1 MDRALQQGGPAIAD
15 AVAVTAGAVRRAGAP
30 GQREGLLAAPLALFF
45 LLFFLAPLALL
56 AGISFRLTPQFEGL
70 GLAQYAKFAG
80 DSFNWSVLGQT
91 LLLGV
96 KTVALTACIGVPLG
110 LLFVEAPRRL
120 QPVLLFIIVLPLLT
134 SVVVRTFA
142 WIVILGREGLV
153 NNALIGLG
161 LLSAP
166 ARLLHTEL
174 GLVVA
179 LSQIEMPLMLL
190 PLISVMSRLD
200 PNLKDASAALG
211 RGTLAHALPRDLA
224 PEPPGAGGGMP
235 ARLRQLGHRLR
246 VADHHRRRPHGADA
260 VLHLAAG
267 HHALQLAVRG
277 NHLRGAARLGAR
289 GGGHAQ
295 RARPPQPR
303 PRARVE
309 RMARQSSAGDISY
322 RLVLGLL
329 SAIALLILVTPVVVV
344 LITSFT
350 DSRALRFPPPALSL
364 RWYKSLFDPAMSA
377 QIHTAAWNS
386 LVVATAATTIS
397 VVLGTS
403 AALAIAGRR
412 TWWAQALD
420 ALFMSPLILP
430 TLAFGLAALMFFST
444 LGVPLSIPL
453 MVVGHV
459 AVIVPF
465 ILRTT
470 IASLSQLDRGLLDTS
485 ASLGAGAVYTFRRVT
500 LPVIRPGILAGAF
513 IAFMASLDNVSVS
526 LFLAGPETDVLPIRM
541 WSMLESTLD
550 VRTAAV
556 SGVLIFTTALLV
568 VVMDRVVGLTRRI
581 S

>member
-1 MDRALQQGGPAIAD
+1 
-15 AVAVTAGAVRRAGAP
+15 
-30 GQREGLLAAPLALFF
+30 
-45 LLFFLAPLALL
+45 
-56 AGISFRLTPQFEGL
+56 
-70 GLAQYAKFAG
+70 
-80 DSFNWSVLGQT
+80 
-91 LLLGV
+91 
-96 KTVALTACIGVPLG
+96 
-110 LLFVEAPRRL
+110 
-120 QPVLLFIIVLPLLT
+120 
-134 SVVVRTFA
+134 
-142 WIVILGREGLV
+142 
-153 NNALIGLG
+153 
-161 LLSAP
+161 
-166 ARLLHTEL
+166 
-174 GLVVA
+174 
-179 LSQIEMPLMLL
+179 
-190 PLISVMSRLD
+190 
-200 PNLKDASAALG
+200 
-211 RGTLAHALPRDLA
+211 
-224 PEPPGAGGGMP
+224 
-235 ARLRQLGHRLR
+235 
-246 VADHHRRRPHGADA
+246 
-260 VLHLAAG
+260 
-267 HHALQLAVRG
+267 
-277 NHLRGAARLGAR
+277 
-289 GGGHAQ
+289 
-295 RARPPQPR
+295 
-303 PRARVE
+303 
-309 RMARQSSAGDISY
+309 MARQSSAGDISY

-329 SAIALLILVTPVVVV
+329 SAIALLILITPVVVV
-344 LITSFT
+344 LIISFT
-350 DSRALRFPPPALSL
+350 DSRALRFPLPALSL

-485 ASLGAGAVYTFRRVT
+485 ASLGAGAFYTFRRVT
-500 LPVIRPGILAGAF
+500 LPVIRPEILAGAF

-556 SGVLIFTTALLV
+556 SGVLIFITALLV